1 MSKTRMIDTSF
12 WDDPYIVSLDPIEKL
27 LFIYFLTN
35 PLTNIAGIYEITLK
49 RIAFDTGIDRD
60 TVLKILDRF
69 EEAGKIYYRDGY
81 VIIKNFIKHQ
91 AITEKSKIKTGIE
104 KILNELPDNIKIT
117 LEGLSIPYIYPLNY
131 SNSNSNT
138 NSNSNSNMTS
148 HAPKK
153 YIDVFNNEIFP
164 ITPFVVEVLSEY
176 EKEMSD
182 EVIVE
187 AIKEAVRHNVR
198 RLNYIEAILRDWKS
212 KGIKDLAGAEA
223 LRREKNQQTKTVER
237 YADL

>member
-1 MSKTRMIDTSF
+1 
-12 WDDPYIVSLDPIEKL
+12 
-27 LFIYFLTN
+27 
-35 PLTNIAGIYEITLK
+35 
-49 RIAFDTGIDRD
+49 
-60 TVLKILDRF
+60 
-69 EEAGKIYYRDGY
+69 
-81 VIIKNFIKHQ
+81 
-91 AITEKSKIKTGIE
+91 
-104 KILNELPDNIKIT
+104 
-117 LEGLSIPYIYPLNY
+117 
-131 SNSNSNT
+131 
-138 NSNSNSNMTS
+138 MTS
-148 HAPKK
+148 YTPKK

-212 KGIKDLAGAEA
+212 KGIKDLAGVEA
-223 LRREKNQQTKTVER
+223 LRRGKSQQTKTIER

>member
-1 MSKTRMIDTSF
+1 MAKTRMIDTSF

-27 LFIYFLTN
+27 LFIYFLAN
-35 PLTNIAGIYEITLK
+35 PLTNVAGIYEITLK

-212 KGIKDLAGAEA
+212 KGIKDLAGVEA
-223 LRREKNQQTKTVER
+223 LRREKSQQTKTIER